1 MKDYNQAQ
9 RAYDSMEEP
18 CECHGTDAM
27 DDRCER
33 EYEPDDT
40 DWDAIDFGPYYD
52 GTGGGR

>member
-27 DDRCER
+27 DDCCER
-33 EYEPDDT
+33 DYEPDDT